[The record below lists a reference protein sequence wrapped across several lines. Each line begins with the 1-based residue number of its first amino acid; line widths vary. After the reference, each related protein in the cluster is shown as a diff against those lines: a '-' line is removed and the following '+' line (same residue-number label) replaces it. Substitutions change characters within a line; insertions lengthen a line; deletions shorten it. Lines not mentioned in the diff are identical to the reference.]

1 MTETSGGSDLA
12 AVKTTAKKDGDDW
25 ILNGSKVFITNGV
38 SADLVV
44 VAARTNFDVQPAHGI
59 SLFLVHRREHA
70 GMTESNPL
78 KKVGQKTSDTGQIF
92 LDNVR
97 LPNTALLGPVQL
109 YFE

>member
-12 AVKTTAKKDGDDW
+12 AVKTTAKRQGDDW

-44 VAARTNFDVQPAHGI
+44 VAARTNDNVKPAHGI
-59 SLFLVHRREHA
+59 SLFLVDRREHV
-70 GMTESNPL
+70 GMTQSKPL
-78 KKVGQKTSDTGQIF
+78 EKLGQKTSDTGQIF

-97 LPNTALLGPVQL
+97 LPNTALLGSVE
-109 YFE
+109 Y